1 MAEET
6 DAGETD
12 STTKVASVCGLWSAG
27 VTALLSGYPLVF
39 SCGHQFLFHCLEVLI
54 QGTSPPRAVSCK
66 ALPGCCIGVDH
77 LHVSQADVL
86 VSQPWAASG
95 SRLSCQ
101 LSVENVF

>member
-12 STTKVASVCGLWSAG
+12 STVCGLWSAG

-39 SCGHQFLFHCLEVLI
+39 CCVHQFLFPCLEVLI

-66 ALPGCCIGVDH
+66 ALPGCCIGVDQ

-95 SRLSCQ
+95 SRPSCQ
-101 LSVENVF
+101 LSVEDVF